1 MEGSIIEA
9 QRQQNLRRSEL
20 LGKVFRIVIVAGKA
34 GQIGY
39 RCYRSKVMK
48 LKCGRCGRGNITVEL
63 GYKCR
68 VCGAEGIQII

>member
-39 RCYRSKVMK
+39 KCYRSKGMK

-68 VCGAEGIQII
+68 VCGTEVIQII

>member
-39 RCYRSKVMK
+39 RCYRSKGMK

-68 VCGAEGIQII
+68 VCGTEVIQII

>member
-1 MEGSIIEA
+1 MEGSRIEA
-9 QRQQNLRRSEL
+9 QRQKNLRRSEL

-39 RCYRSKVMK
+39 RCYRSKGMK

-68 VCGAEGIQII
+68 VCGAEVIQII

>member
-9 QRQQNLRRSEL
+9 QRQQKLRRSEL

-39 RCYRSKVMK
+39 QCYRSKGMK

-68 VCGAEGIQII
+68 VCGTEVIQII